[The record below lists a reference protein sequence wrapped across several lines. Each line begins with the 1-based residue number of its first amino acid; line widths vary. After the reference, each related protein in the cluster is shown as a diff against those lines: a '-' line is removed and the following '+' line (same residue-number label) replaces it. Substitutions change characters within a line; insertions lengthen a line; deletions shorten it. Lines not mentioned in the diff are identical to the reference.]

1 MIKTAVKM
9 SALLCEPPLDD
20 QADNYSS
27 ASGVA
32 SKLVNGVGCS
42 TSHLAKSVM
51 TISQR
56 WPLQFVIAIASTL
69 ALLVSL
75 VLHAVLPTWRG
86 HQAPLHSTIE
96 ALGGLCAIMMAIV
109 LFQRSYDRPSRQ
121 IEGLGSGFLA
131 MGVLEEFH
139 AVSAPGNGF
148 ILLRSLAS
156 LLGSLGFLLVWLPE
170 SIGRRAHWR
179 ALPWM
184 VAATSALIGFVILA
198 FPGAVPAMMR
208 NGEFSPTAVAPTSVA
223 CVCFLAAAS
232 RLFTVYRRSPTGD
245 TYLFTCLALM
255 FGLAELMF
263 VYSRL
268 WDASWWFWHLLR
280 LVAYLLVLGYMISG
294 YLRTVSDLRVALEQT
309 RHAEESSR
317 RSEQYLRQALE
328 EREQMAQNLHD
339 GIIQSLFAL
348 GLALE
353 RCRRLIVKDP
363 NEVDHQLGMAIPG
376 LKAVI
381 RELRTYIVGQEPH
394 IGNGRELEAALAL
407 EVRTVQSSHDL
418 QMTLQMDPQAAD
430 LVTPN
435 QAAHLLYIAREAL
448 SNSLRHANATH
459 ATLVLER
466 HDGRARFVLEDDGV
480 GFDLPTSSSG
490 DGLKNMAAR
499 AAKLHAELN
508 IVSKPGHG
516 TRVMLELPQ
525 EPVHA

>member
-1 MIKTAVKM
+1 
-9 SALLCEPPLDD
+9 
-20 QADNYSS
+20 
-27 ASGVA
+27 
-32 SKLVNGVGCS
+32 
-42 TSHLAKSVM
+42 M

-56 WPLQFVIAIASTL
+56 WPLQFVIAIAGAF
-69 ALLVSL
+69 ALLVSF
-75 VLHAVLPTWRG
+75 VLRAVLPAWRG

-109 LFQRSYDRPSRQ
+109 LFQRSYDRPDRQ
-121 IEGLGSGFLA
+121 IEALGTGFLA

-139 AVSAPGNGF
+139 AVSTPGNGF

-170 SIGRRAHWR
+170 SSERRAPMR

-184 VAATSALIGFVILA
+184 VAATAALMGFVILT
-198 FPGAVPAMMR
+198 FPGAVPAMIR

-223 CVCFLAAAS
+223 CFCFLAAAY
-232 RLFTVYRRSPTGD
+232 RLFTLYRHSPTAD

-263 VYSRL
+263 VYSRV

-280 LVAYLLVLGYMISG
+280 VVAYLLVLGYMIGG
-294 YLRTVSDLRVALEQT
+294 YLRTVSDLRVALGQT

-317 RSEQYLRQALE
+317 RSEQHLRQALE
-328 EREQMAQNLHD
+328 ARERMAQNLHD

-353 RCRRLIVKDP
+353 RCQRLIVKDP
-363 NEVDHQLGMAIPG
+363 SEVTRQIGMAIPG

-394 IGNGRELEAALAL
+394 IANGRELEAALAL
-407 EVRTVQSSHDL
+407 EVGTVQSSQDL
-418 QMTLQMDPQAAD
+418 QITLQMDPHAAD
-430 LVTPN
+430 LVTPG
-435 QAAHLLYIAREAL
+435 QATHLLYIAREAL
-448 SNSLRHANATH
+448 SNSLRHAKATH
-459 ATLVLER
+459 ATVLLKR
-466 HDGRARFVLEDDGV
+466 HEGRVRFVLEDDGV
-480 GFDLPTSSSG
+480 GFDVLTLSSG
-490 DGLKNMAAR
+490 EGLKNMAAR
-499 AAKLHAELN
+499 SAKLHAELN

-516 TRVMLELPQ
+516 TRVMIELPQ
-525 EPVHA
+525 EPVDA

>member
-1 MIKTAVKM
+1 M
-9 SALLCEPPLDD
+9 P
-20 QADNYSS
+20 
-27 ASGVA
+27 
-32 SKLVNGVGCS
+32 
-42 TSHLAKSVM
+42 
-51 TISQR
+51 ISQR
-56 WPLQFVIAIASTL
+56 WPLQFVIAIAGALT
-69 ALLVSL
+69 LLVSL
-75 VLHAVLPTWRG
+75 MLHTVLPSWRG

-109 LFQRSYDRPSRQ
+109 LFQRSRDRPSRQ
-121 IEGLGSGFLA
+121 TEALGIGFLA

-139 AVSAPGNGF
+139 AVSTPGNGF

-156 LLGSLGFLLVWLPE
+156 LLGSLGFLLVWRPE
-170 SIGRRAHWR
+170 PLERCPRSRV
-179 ALPWM
+179 LPWII
-184 VAATSALIGFVILA
+184 VATSALIGFVILTC
-198 FPGAVPAMMR
+198 PGAVPAMIR
-208 NGEFSPTAVAPTSVA
+208 NGEFAPTAVAPTSVA
-223 CVCFLAAAS
+223 CFCFLAAAY
-232 RLFTVYRRSPTGD
+232 RLFTIYRHSPTAD

-280 LVAYLLVLGYMISG
+280 LVAYLLVLGYMIGG
-294 YLRTVSDLRVALEQT
+294 YLRTVSDLRVALGQT

-317 RSEQYLRQALE
+317 RSEQHLRQALE
-328 EREQMAQNLHD
+328 ERERMAQNLHD

-363 NEVDHQLGMAIPG
+363 NEVDRQLRVAIPG

-407 EVRTVQSSHDL
+407 EVRTVESSQDL
-418 QMTLQMDPQAAD
+418 QITLQMDPHAAD
-430 LVTPN
+430 LVTPG
-435 QAAHLLYIAREAL
+435 QATHLLYIAREAL
-448 SNSLRHANATH
+448 SNSLRHAKAAH
-459 ATLVLER
+459 ATLLLER
-466 HDGRARFVLEDDGV
+466 HEGRVRFVLEDDGV
-480 GFDLPTSSSG
+480 GFDVLTASSG
-490 DGLKNMAAR
+490 EGLKNMAAR
-499 AAKLHAELN
+499 SAKLQAELN

-516 TRVMLELPQ
+516 TRVMIELPQ